1 MGEIIVSKVI
11 NEYKKAILKELK
23 NNRDKLNRQIDM
35 IEKLL
40 KIEPVT
46 EDVWHELCNTP
57 ARHNDILLDI
67 AEATFTEGEDFERC
81 PNEVVFTMNGF
92 NVSVPTSAITGITID
107 MKWYRPILLEDFKP
121 LNQHKKMRR
130 YFELLDSGHA
140 SWYELA
146 QSRCRINFNKFQLF
160 RWWFLKG
167 KWHKVNREEWEK
179 IFDEEDKQNE
189 RMRIEYENKRKD
201 MLNKIKEFHKTV
213 DILKEWSEVRGYV
226 PVDGVYS
233 TRNIENYLR

>member
-1 MGEIIVSKVI
+1 MSKVI

-57 ARHNDILLDI
+57 ARYNDILLDI
-67 AEATFTEGEDFERC
+67 AEVTFPEGEDFEMC
-81 PNEVVFTMNGF
+81 ANEVAFKMNGF
-92 NVSVPTSAITGITID
+92 NISVPTSTIRGITID
-107 MKWYRPILLEDFKP
+107 MRWYKPFILEDFKP

-189 RMRIEYENKRKD
+189 RMRIEHENKRKD